1 MNIPFMYNRF
11 LPRLATASP
20 LRVYTLLKSYWTIEK
35 QWYNVLHA
43 QWWFLL
49 FICGWRHISKVLFF
63 RFVLKFWLISGV
75 VLGGKNFALIKLNFN
90 NASPKSVGCAHFHIS
105 FSFLHSF
112 TFLWLFH
119 IWNKRLIYP
128 RIENL
133 SRDPYYLVCPPHQTQ
148 LFLVT

>member
-1 MNIPFMYNRF
+1 MYNRF

-43 QWWFLL
+43 QWCFLL

-63 RFVLKFWLISGV
+63 RFVLKFWPISGV

-90 NASPKSVGCAHFHIS
+90 NASPKSVGCAEA
-105 FSFLHSF
+105 FSIIRRQLIIMQIFFTFEINALFIPALKIYLVTHTILLFLHIRRNYF
-112 TFLWLFH
+112 
-119 IWNKRLIYP
+119 
-128 RIENL
+128 
-133 SRDPYYLVCPPHQTQ
+133 
-148 LFLVT
+148 